1 MMDVSL
7 EVETGR
13 VVKGGGGEHDS
24 MEVTQAK
31 VARSATG
38 SVPTNHPAP
47 NETSISKMEP
57 MEIAQG
63 DDELDDDDMESLLPS
78 SATNDVIGRR
88 TSTVDQRQH
97 QRLTKTYLFGWI
109 RPQRVGNMHILW
121 PEYFYTSGDWGVLG
135 PHWFGPTSIW
145 LILVVASHF
154 CIRTSHHLGPGSV
167 FFCYVFF
174 AVTTYLL
181 TDVSLRDP
189 GICFS
194 KQIPDGVSSQEA
206 SQWRWCDFCHV
217 YQPPDGSHCPDC
229 NVCVAGYDHHCVWM
243 GTCIGKK
250 NYRQFVRFNIA
261 WLYYLVYAIFW
272 LTTFGPLMRGF
283 ERR

>member
-1 MMDVSL
+1 MMDDSL

-13 VVKGGGGEHDS
+13 VVNGGGREHDS
-24 MEVTQAK
+24 MAAAHAK
-31 VARSATG
+31 VARSAAR
-38 SVPTNHPAP
+38 SVPTNHAAP
-47 NETSISKMEP
+47 NEKSSSKLEP

-78 SATNDVIGRR
+78 SSPNEVVGRR
-88 TSTVDQRQH
+88 TSTSQH
-97 QRLTKTYLFGWI
+97 QRSTKTYLFGWI
-109 RPQRVGNMHILW
+109 RPQPVGNMHILW
-121 PEYFYTSGDWGVLG
+121 PEYFHTSGGWGVLG
-135 PHWFGPTSIW
+135 PHWYGPACVF
-145 LILVVASHF
+145 LLLVVASHF
-154 CIRTSHHLGPGSV
+154 CIRTSHNIGLGSV
-167 FFCYVFF
+167 FFCYAFF
-174 AVTTYLL
+174 AVSTYLL

-194 KQIPDGVSSQEA
+194 KEMPDGISSQEA

-250 NYRQFVRFNIA
+250 NNRQFVRFNKS
-261 WLYYLVYAIFW
+261 WMYYLVFAIFW
-272 LTTFGPLMRGF
+272 LAPHVRHMIH
-283 ERR
+283 

>member
-7 EVETGR
+7 EVETDR
-13 VVKGGGGEHDS
+13 VVNGGGTEHDS
-24 MEVTQAK
+24 MPVALGK

-38 SVPTNHPAP
+38 GVPTNHAAP
-47 NETSISKMEP
+47 DEKSSSKMES

-78 SATNDVIGRR
+78 SSPNEVVGRR
-88 TSTVDQRQH
+88 TSTSQH
-97 QRLTKTYLFGWI
+97 QRSTKTYLFGWI
-109 RPQRVGNMHILW
+109 RPQPVGNMHILW
-121 PEYFYTSGDWGVLG
+121 PEYFHTSGGWGVLG
-135 PHWFGPTSIW
+135 PHWFGPAFVL

-154 CIRTSHHLGPGSV
+154 CILTSHNIGPGSV
-167 FFCYVFF
+167 FLCYAFF
-174 AVTTYLL
+174 AVITYLL

-194 KQIPDGVSSQEA
+194 KEIPDGISSQEA
-206 SQWRWCDFCHV
+206 SLWRWCDFCRV

-250 NYRQFVRFNIA
+250 NSRQFVRFNKSWMYYLLFAIA
-261 WLYYLVYAIFW
+261 WLAPHVRHMIQ
-272 LTTFGPLMRGF
+272 
-283 ERR
+283 